1 MLAYRPFPFVFAI
14 TLLAGTATAA
24 AETRHSA
31 GLVPPVSASCISS
44 PFGPRLLP
52 NEPQAGTYHYGIDL
66 PAPEGSPVLAAAAG
80 TLIRV
85 QSKGPGGLEMLVQH
99 DGFVGVYSH
108 FSMVMPEFT
117 TGTRVV
123 AGQQLGFVGNTG
135 VSSGAHLYFEMI
147 LDGHPVDPAGYL
159 ALRGCSGAPA
169 RTQTARLDAG
179 NRQGAGRQFF
189 QIFPTGEVYQG
200 QAR

>member
-1 MLAYRPFPFVFAI
+1 MPAHRSLPLALTIA
-14 TLLAGTATAA
+14 LLAGTATVA
-24 AETRHSA
+24 AETRHAAS
-31 GLVPPVSASCISS
+31 LVPPVSPSCISS
-44 PFGPRLLP
+44 PYGPRVLP
-52 NEPQAGTYHYGIDL
+52 NEPQAGSYHYGIDL

-80 TLIRV
+80 TVIRV

-117 TGTRVV
+117 AGTRVV

-147 LDGHPVDPAGYL
+147 LAGHPVDPARYL
-159 ALRGCSGAPA
+159 ALRECSGAPA

-179 NRQGAGRQFF
+179 ASQGSGRQFF
-189 QIFPTGEVYQG
+189 QIFPSGEVFQG
-200 QAR
+200 QPR

>member
-1 MLAYRPFPFVFAI
+1 MLAHRPFLPTLAI
-14 TLLAGTATAA
+14 ALLAGAATATAESRHA
-24 AETRHSA
+24 AS
-31 GLVPPVSASCISS
+31 LVTPVSPSCISS
-44 PFGPRLLP
+44 PYGPRVLP

-80 TLIRV
+80 TVIRI

-99 DGFVGVYSH
+99 DGFVGIYSH

-117 TGTRVV
+117 AGTRVV

-147 LDGHPVDPAGYL
+147 LAGHPVDPARYL
-159 ALRGCSGAPA
+159 ALRVCGGTSAG
-169 RTQTARLDAG
+169 TQTVRLDSG
-179 NRQGAGRQFF
+179 NSQGAGRQFF
-189 QIFPTGEVYQG
+189 QILPTGEVYQG
-200 QAR
+200 RPR